1 MLALVSSITTLVNGC
16 DALENCVSSTGLP
29 SSVTM
34 KSSRCNSG
42 TSRPLASMTVA
53 YTGTSVRAPA
63 RKTCGSCAGGG
74 CGGGFWL
81 AWATTVRPT
90 RPSAASFNRRCIG
103 IF

>member
-34 KSSRCNSG
+34 KSPRSSSG

-53 YTGTSVRAPA
+53 
-63 RKTCGSCAGGG
+63 
-74 CGGGFWL
+74 
-81 AWATTVRPT
+81 
-90 RPSAASFNRRCIG
+90 
-103 IF
+103 